1 MGELAQSCSSKEYR
15 ESPVWW
21 HSLGCEAEV
30 EGLKFK
36 ACQYLSELRL
46 APATLQGPA
55 SKKSAEKEPV
65 SGREPLPVH
74 EASGSVLRR
83 QNKHTNT
90 RQGASP
96 KTSSFCTDLGI
107 CKVK

>member
-1 MGELAQSCSSKEYR
+1 MGDLAHSCSSKEYR
-15 ESPVWW
+15 ESPVWC

-30 EGLKFK
+30 EGLKSK
-36 ACQYLSELRL
+36 ACQYLNELRL

-65 SGREPLPVH
+65 SERAPPPVREAP
-74 EASGSVLRR
+74 GSVLRG

-90 RQGASP
+90 RKEASP
-96 KTSSFCTDLGI
+96 KMSGFCADLSL